1 MGSLSR
7 SRISRSSHTTYLEG
21 FSDWVDVSR
30 AQSAQVNFSSTVQT
44 HIALSQRVE
53 LERRRSGANKWS
65 ISSERSGALAASSL
79 LIEPN
84 LVAHDSDAAGA
95 HNRVTSHMIESA
107 DHARA
112 ESVTV
117 SSTTAT
123 ATSTSV
129 ALGIHVA
136 AVAGAAGART
146 EGEGDDGEGADESR
160 SSSRGHSGRDFQL
173 V

>member
-1 MGSLSR
+1 MG
-7 SRISRSSHTTYLEG
+7 RISRSSHATYLEG
-21 FSDWVDVSR
+21 FSDWVDVAR
-30 AQSAQVNFSSTVQT
+30 AQSAHVNFSSTVQT
-44 HIALSQRVE
+44 HMALSQRVE
-53 LERRRSGANKWS
+53 L
-65 ISSERSGALAASSL
+65 ERSGALAASSL

-84 LVAHDSDAAGA
+84 LVAHDSDDAGA
-95 HNRVTSHMIESA
+95 HDRVTSRVIESA

-129 ALGIHVA
+129 ALGINVA
-136 AVAGAAGART
+136 AVACAAGGET
-146 EGEGDDGEGADESR
+146 EGEGDEGEGADESR
-160 SSSRGHSGRDFQL
+160 SSLRGRSGRDFQL